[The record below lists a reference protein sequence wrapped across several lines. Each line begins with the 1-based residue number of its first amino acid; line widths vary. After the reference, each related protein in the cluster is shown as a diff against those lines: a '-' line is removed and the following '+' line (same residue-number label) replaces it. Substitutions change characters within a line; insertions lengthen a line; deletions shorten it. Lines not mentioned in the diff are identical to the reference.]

1 MEPLAHEYLI
11 GPPRGRRCAWGLP
24 LAQRQGRRPWGG
36 PADDGNTGLPYGA
49 PNSGATGRPRSRGF
63 TYLGLLFFVAITAA
77 SLAALGQSWS
87 TAMQREREREL
98 EFRGEEIAR
107 AIASYVKASPGSP
120 PQYPEQLTDLL
131 IDRRG
136 AKTRHHLRRAYLDP
150 FTGKP
155 DWVLVPEQSLAGAPA
170 SSRTFNAVHSSS
182 KRQLL
187 RQTQPDGTPLSQAE
201 DWVFSASTYLG
212 QGLPPQLI
220 LPPAQPRTEDGSSP
234 PP

>member
-1 MEPLAHEYLI
+1 MEPLAHGDVI
-11 GPPRGRRCAWGLP
+11 GRQDSGRR
-24 LAQRQGRRPWGG
+24 
-36 PADDGNTGLPYGA
+36 
-49 PNSGATGRPRSRGF
+49 RSRGF

-107 AIASYVKASPGSP
+107 AIASYVLASPGSP
-120 PQYPEQLTDLL
+120 QQYPEKLSDLL
-131 IDRRG
+131 VDRRG

-150 FTGKP
+150 FTGQA
-155 DWVLVPEQSLAGAPA
+155 DWILVPEQSLPGALA

-182 KRQLL
+182 KRPLL
-187 RQTQPDGTPLSQAE
+187 RQTQADGTPLSQAE
-201 DWVFSASTYLG
+201 DWVFSASNHLG
-212 QGLPPQLI
+212 QGLQPQLV
-220 LPPAQPRTEDGSSP
+220 LPPAQPRAEDGSGP